1 MVKRVITDGRL
12 TAAGVVAGQAAL
24 AGMEMELKAKDLPHG
39 LVKCTYLGRVRE
51 DEPLR
56 CLTRVKFEWKFLG
69 ELFQGTVQHTSFAAK
84 ALHAGG
90 RKTGLAPPWAA
101 KLPLRVVCLSTTVAQ
116 RRPLSAMSAHDEV
129 KCHGM
134 GLPEAGAGRPTADT
148 TIATRDGKRQEFL
161 KCAHVA
167 GRMWLC
173 HPGGVLGTSGLQQ
186 LEISG
191 EPEAKKPRGRLSR
204 LPRIYPGEALDKLM
218 AMAHFKAEVLRAQ
231 LEQREPDMAEA
242 VAKFNVDATTWSKAP
257 KNVVIIWSYKTLEGA
272 WQLEATE
279 VAFKSLR

>member
-1 MVKRVITDGRL
+1 MVKRIITDERL
-12 TAAGVVAGQAAL
+12 IAAGVAAGQAAL
-24 AGMEMELKAKDLPHG
+24 AGMEMQLKAKDLPHG
-39 LVKCTYLGRVRE
+39 LVKCTYLGRVEE

-56 CLTRVKFEWKFLG
+56 CLTRVKFEWKFHG

-90 RKTGLAPPWAA
+90 RKTGLSPPWAA
-101 KLPLRVVCLSTTVAQ
+101 KLPLRVVCLPTTVAQ
-116 RRPLSAMSAHDEV
+116 RRLLSAMLAPDEV

-134 GLPEAGAGRPTADT
+134 GLPEAGDGRPTVDT

-173 HPGGVLGTSGLQQ
+173 HPGGALGTNGLLQ
-186 LEISG
+186 LEIPD
-191 EPEAKKPRGRLSR
+191 EPEAKKPRGRFYR

-218 AMAHFKAEVLRAQ
+218 ALAHFKAEVLRAQ
-231 LEQREPDMAEA
+231 LEHREPDMSEA
-242 VAKFNVDATTWSKAP
+242 IAKYNLDATTWSKAP
-257 KNVVIIWSYKTLEGA
+257 KNVVLIWSCKTPEGA
-272 WQLEATE
+272 WQFEATE
-279 VAFKSLR
+279 VPFKSLR